1 MEWYA
6 LLLLVVVVVADDV
19 DELLVPL
26 ERVNGDE
33 EVDDELDD
41 EGAGDAA
48 LLLDLAAL

>member
-6 LLLLVVVVVADDV
+6 LLLLLVVVDDV

-26 ERVNGDE
+26 ERVKGDE
-33 EVDDELDD
+33 EVDEELD

-48 LLLDLAAL
+48 LLFPLFDLADL